1 MAGMSSA
8 ERQEITREIMALREQ
23 MTELERRAD
32 LGNHQWLAGIGRGRC
47 QELFVDGTWIDEDDP
62 TNDQYATDQT
72 NFHGDP
78 GLQADFDNG
87 SGGTGRRRLFLRLSS
102 PIFLP
107 PDRLVSFV
115 IFFDEI
121 VGDVNT
127 TSGNSNEIPVML
139 ETIAALDQATLQAL
153 TWNNQ
158 GDVSDDPPVP
168 AGDRSLGRLIHDTG
182 PDDKRATAAWDNRTN
197 GNPSGASDPCASI
210 TVHFKPAAAL
220 TIEAIRIYF
229 DTSVSAGG
237 GPDTQGSG
245 KIMRTRVGDPHR
257 SYLLIE

>member
-1 MAGMSSA
+1 MAGMSTA

-32 LGNHQWLAGIGRGRC
+32 LGNHQWLAGSGRIISP
-47 QELFVDGTWIDEDDP
+47 EFFVDGTWVDEDDAG
-62 TNDQYATDQT
+62 NSQFATDQT
-72 NFHGDP
+72 VFHGSP

-107 PDRLVSFV
+107 ADRLVSFV

-127 TSGNSNEIPVML
+127 TSGNDNEIPVML
-139 ETIAALDQATLQAL
+139 ETLAALSQATLEAL

-158 GDVSDDPPVP
+158 GTVSDQPPVP
-168 AGDRSLGRLIHDTG
+168 AGDVSLGRLIHDVSL
-182 PDDKRATAAWDNRTN
+182 DDKRATAAWDNRTN
-197 GNPSGASDPCASI
+197 GNPSGASDPGAAI

-220 TIEAIRIYF
+220 TIEGIRIYF
-229 DTSVSAGG
+229 DTSVSIGG

-245 KIMRTRVGDPHR
+245 KIMRTRLADPHR